1 MNINLCTPNLNTIK
15 LLNHKFKLL
24 ENFKNNDF
32 VPVFYIINS
41 QKSLSN
47 AIKKLD
53 YPNKK
58 IILKPVSSRGSRGII
73 LLNSK
78 SSLSQTFYNNDKFI
92 ELNLKE
98 LNLIKNTLFKTKNT
112 FLAMHYFEGSDFNID
127 ALYSNGKLI
136 NYVAQLRL
144 KPKIGSITSGKI
156 IYNKKLEKILILL
169 GEELNLHNI
178 VNIEIVFDKPFDIKD
193 SKPYLYE
200 INPRPSA
207 NMSTLYKNKT
217 FIEDWLLTIKKVKTK
232 KLKPIYLRVYAR
244 III

>member
-1 MNINLCTPNLNTIK
+1 MIFIYDNEKDIVKRKNFFLSFKTSNKNFANHIVDYCIKNNINNIIAYADEECQILRQYIDKNNLNINLCTPNLNTIK

-112 FLAMHYFEGSDFNID
+112 FLAMHYLK
-127 ALYSNGKLI
+127 AL
-136 NYVAQLRL
+136 
-144 KPKIGSITSGKI
+144 
-156 IYNKKLEKILILL
+156 ILILMHYIQM
-169 GEELNLHNI
+169 E
-178 VNIEIVFDKPFDIKD
+178 
-193 SKPYLYE
+193 S
-200 INPRPSA
+200 
-207 NMSTLYKNKT
+207 
-217 FIEDWLLTIKKVKTK
+217 
-232 KLKPIYLRVYAR
+232 
-244 III
+244 